1 MTAKNC
7 ANGPKLVL
15 KDLCEKSEKER
26 RKKKNVPNAMFSTVH
41 FGIRFSSFINKGQN
55 Y

>member
-15 KDLCEKSEKER
+15 KELCEKSEKER
-26 RKKKNVPNAMFSTVH
+26 KKKNVANAMFSTVH
-41 FGIRFSSFINKGQN
+41 FGIRFSSLILIR
-55 Y
+55 